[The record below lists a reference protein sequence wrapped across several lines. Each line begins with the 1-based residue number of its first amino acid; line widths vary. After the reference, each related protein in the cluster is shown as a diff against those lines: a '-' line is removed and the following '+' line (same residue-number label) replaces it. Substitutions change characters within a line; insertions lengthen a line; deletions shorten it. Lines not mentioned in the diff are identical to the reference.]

1 MRSGIQCAS
10 AQARAPPSGARG
22 ALAGDAR
29 GGAVVLGVRPSH
41 RRSGAARRP
50 TFQASPREPHRESPS
65 LREPQPADFVE
76 CTDAHLAI
84 AAACAGR
91 RGVPGASER
100 PRACSQRR
108 RSESPSV
115 RAPSPESPK
124 SREPSG
130 LSRRGALTRAQGSQ
144 GGALVTPAALV
155 VGEADGR
162 CCRRHAKQLAYLVQT
177 CRFRSTD
184 MHMYM
189 LYMYMCMYMH
199 MHMYMYM

>member
-144 GGALVTPAALV
+144 GGALVTPAAVTEPPLHKAAAIFFREPMV
-155 VGEADGR
+155 LSACDEYFFVSQKTQHGPVT
-162 CCRRHAKQLAYLVQT
+162 LAEL
-177 CRFRSTD
+177 
-184 MHMYM
+184 
-189 LYMYMCMYMH
+189 
-199 MHMYMYM
+199 